1 MRKISGLILHNL
13 KKEKGQYISFG
24 IIILLTALILN
35 LALVLT
41 LQVDK
46 AYDTRFSELNT
57 ATMNFCIP
65 KSQDQSSV
73 KDKCL
78 EISDVENVESRE
90 GILSKATIKDF
101 RGVDFSIG
109 TIFYNMEENH
119 SLNKFEI
126 KEETENNY
134 DLPIYIPLYVAQFG
148 EFETGEN
155 ITYQIDGKNC
165 TFTVAGIID
174 EMQYGNAG
182 SGTVSAYL
190 PEKSYKN
197 LSQKIKENVVAEYS
211 LKTKKN
217 CDVTKITEEISS
229 ILTDKNIS
237 LLSINDSASVKQART
252 MTSNLIILILLTF
265 AVVILLVSMFL
276 SKFRIQNTI
285 EEEITNMG
293 VLKALG
299 YTGKMIITSTVLP
312 YLIVAF
318 ATALLGI
325 TISYAMLPVL
335 AQVLALQSGFSFS
348 LYFDIKALVITV
360 LILVGITLM
369 FTYFV
374 ARRIKKLQPI
384 NAIRGIDES
393 NREKKNHFPLDS
405 SVTPLQ
411 ISLILK
417 QTASCAKQNI
427 LLFIVSFLV
436 TVLLAFAGILF
447 YNSVVE
453 PDNLL
458 SSLSDETPDIVLQV
472 KPQSV
477 EKVKNNLGDDHRVN
491 KVLEYEQKTVKAE
504 NESLK
509 AFICEDFSNAE
520 NDLCYQGKNP
530 TKNDEIALGSALAKD
545 YSIGDMV
552 KVENGSTSYRYKVV
566 GYVQSVNNQ
575 GKICEFT
582 QDGYFHLDNCYTN
595 QSLYLY
601 LKNNA
606 DVTKPLSDIER
617 ENSADIISSVNHA
630 KTAKV
635 SKDIYTLM
643 MQVIIAVIFIL
654 TVLIVLLIL
663 YIIIK
668 SLIVKRKR
676 ELGIYKAMGYSNKQ
690 LIMQIAGGFLPVTV
704 VAVLSSALLGVLY
717 LPVMNEMIFQT
728 VGAMKNNFEI
738 SLVFLIGVAI
748 IQIVVNF
755 IISLC
760 LATPIKKITAYSL
773 IKE

>member
-13 KKEKGQYISFG
+13 KKDKGQYISFG

-57 ATMNFCIP
+57 ATLNFCIP

-73 KDKCL
+73 KDKCM
-78 EISDVENVESRE
+78 EISGVENVESRE
-90 GILSKATIKDF
+90 AILSNATIKDF

-109 TIFYNMEENH
+109 TIFYNMEEKH

-126 KEETENNY
+126 KEETKSNY

-148 EFETGEN
+148 EFETGEK

-182 SGTVSAYL
+182 SGTVCAYL

-197 LSQKIKENVVAEYS
+197 ISQKIKENVVTEYS
-211 LKTKKN
+211 LKAKSDA
-217 CDVTKITEEISS
+217 DVTEISDEINS
-229 ILTDKNIS
+229 ILSEENIS
-237 LLSINDSASVKQART
+237 LLSIKDSDSVKQART
-252 MTSNLIILILLTF
+252 MTSTLIILILLTF

-299 YTGKMIITSTVLP
+299 YTGGMIISSTVLP
-312 YLIVAF
+312 YLIVAV
-318 ATALLGI
+318 ASALLGI
-325 TISYAMLPVL
+325 ALSYAVLPVL

-348 LYFDIKALVITV
+348 LYFDITALVITV
-360 LILVGITLM
+360 LLLVGITLL
-369 FTYFV
+369 FTYFA

-384 NAIRGIDES
+384 NAIRGIDEG
-393 NREKKNHFPLDS
+393 NKEKKNHFPLDS
-405 SVTPLQ
+405 SVAPLQ

-417 QTASCAKQNI
+417 QTASCVKQNI

-447 YNSVVE
+447 YNSIIE
-453 PDNLL
+453 PNNLL
-458 SSLSDETPDIVLQV
+458 SSLSDETADIVLQV
-472 KPQSV
+472 KPQSI
-477 EKVKNNLGDDHRVN
+477 ERLESKFANNSN
-491 KVLEYEQKTVKAE
+491 IKKVLEYDQKTVKAE
-504 NESLK
+504 NESLT
-509 AFICEDFSNAE
+509 AFICEDFANAN
-520 NDLCYQGKNP
+520 NDLCYQGRNP
-530 TKNDEIALGSALAKD
+530 KENDEVALGSALAKD
-545 YSIGDMV
+545 YSIGDKV
-552 KVENGSTSYRYKVV
+552 KIENGSTSYEYKVV

-575 GKICEFT
+575 GKLCEFT
-582 QDGYFHLDNCYTN
+582 QGGYRNLDNSYKN

-601 LKNNA
+601 LKDNA
-606 DVTKPLSDIER
+606 DAAKTLSDIEK
-617 ENSADIISSVNHA
+617 ENNSDIISSVNSA

-635 SKDIYTLM
+635 SQDIYTLM

-676 ELGIYKAMGYSNKQ
+676 ELGIYKAMGYSNRQ

-704 VAVLSSALLGVLY
+704 VAVLSSALLGIIY
-717 LPVMNEMIFQT
+717 LPVMNEVIFQT

-738 SLVFLIGVAI
+738 SIVFLIGVAI
-748 IQIVVNF
+748 IQIAVNF

-760 LATPIKKITAYSL
+760 LSTPIKKITAYSL